1 MDPKITMEQAEEA
14 LAAIT
19 RSSSG
24 DEPEP
29 LETVEEVAA
38 PEPSV
43 APGVTEPV
51 AEEPTVA
58 EPEVDDVTSL
68 KKRLEDYEAKVAEKE
83 KLHESRWKAFQDR
96 ASQNEQILRE
106 RYLRKSSTADRA
118 LKILKATRSEQG
130 VPETEVDTVIRE
142 IESTMNP
149 QSVSYA
155 PPVQPV
161 GVTEDQ
167 AIVLNEFLNEKG
179 MTTEEANE
187 FGNWVRSE
195 GAAKLTP
202 REQAVAEHSLDGFLR
217 IAHNRYGQDMREKEK
232 QSQRNDAVEAVKSV
246 QRTQKDAARAA
257 SSAPTAPR
265 KSVSTSGGKP
275 TDIHKMPE
283 KERND
288 YLAELV
294 RSSVEE
300 NR

>member
-29 LETVEEVAA
+29 SPVVETAA

-43 APGVTEPV
+43 AEVATEPI
-51 AEEPTVA
+51 AEEPTA
-58 EPEVDDVTSL
+58 GEPEVDDVTSL

-155 PPVQPV
+155 LPVQPV
-161 GVTEDQ
+161 GATEDQ

-288 YLAELV
+288 FLAELI
-294 RSSVEE
+294 RSSVEQS
-300 NR
+300 R